1 MCSLSATAA
10 AELGVPGAAASARL
24 RWKIKLFPGI
34 QGGASSFLGEVS
46 LRSVD
51 PFFWLAGEL
60 LLFLSVG
67 LGRLKEAT
75 TNLVRLLFLPLLV
88 AVGDSAAVW
97 IRWGFRLFGCP
108 LLPSSSLIWM
118 LQWFSLTELLVL
130 YLDAIGGVPARGR
143 TRSMNPTA
151 EFSTRASLAA
161 FQCLESDYRSGWAR
175 LVVRRVVCADRRPEE
190 LRIHVQR
197 RKMTSRVLV
206 VIFYFLRVLDVKEGC
221 TVLPFF

>member
-75 TNLVRLLFLPLLV
+75 TNLVRFLFLPLLV
-88 AVGDSAAVW
+88 AVGDSVAVR
-97 IRWGFRLFGCP
+97 IRWRF
-108 LLPSSSLIWM
+108 
-118 LQWFSLTELLVL
+118 
-130 YLDAIGGVPARGR
+130 
-143 TRSMNPTA
+143 
-151 EFSTRASLAA
+151 
-161 FQCLESDYRSGWAR
+161 
-175 LVVRRVVCADRRPEE
+175 
-190 LRIHVQR
+190 
-197 RKMTSRVLV
+197 
-206 VIFYFLRVLDVKEGC
+206 
-221 TVLPFF
+221 

>member
-1 MCSLSATAA
+1 MFSSSVTA

-60 LLFLSVG
+60 LFLSVG

-88 AVGDSAAVW
+88 AVGDSVAVR
-97 IRWGFRLFGCP
+97 IRWRF
-108 LLPSSSLIWM
+108 
-118 LQWFSLTELLVL
+118 
-130 YLDAIGGVPARGR
+130 
-143 TRSMNPTA
+143 
-151 EFSTRASLAA
+151 
-161 FQCLESDYRSGWAR
+161 
-175 LVVRRVVCADRRPEE
+175 
-190 LRIHVQR
+190 
-197 RKMTSRVLV
+197 
-206 VIFYFLRVLDVKEGC
+206 
-221 TVLPFF
+221 